1 MRDRNCHNGSAYI
14 VTNRDGN
21 FLKTNS
27 GSGGKPTYQWV
38 EAMREATVFT
48 SRWAARTACFAVGG
62 YIVELNGR

>member
-1 MRDRNCHNGSAYI
+1 MCDRDCHNASAYI

-21 FLKTNS
+21 FLKSNS

-62 YIVELNGR
+62 YIVELSGR